1 MGFGSGSGVKAN
13 STLTFGTKSA
23 KKVKKSDM
31 TIVFYHKI
39 DEILKFSS
47 VTTLC
52 TPLAI

>member
-1 MGFGSGSGVKAN
+1 MRFGTGLQVKAN
-13 STLTFGTKSA
+13 STLTSGEKSA

-31 TIVFYHKI
+31 TTVFDHKI

-47 VTTLC
+47 VTTLY